1 MAEETQRRRDAET
14 KGQGYLG
21 AEGYRSVGARSDRLP
36 VAHPA
41 LSLKDA
47 TDDHLRIKRSRYSL
61 QIASPP
67 NGLTGGVKARH
78 WVIDTLIY
86 SKWMSFLK
94 CTQQDCPQN
103 QHQPE
108 NGTRNLALVTT
119 IAKDANQGL
128 TFPPESKEVKADS
141 KTSAQR
147 TSHHVIIAPK

>member
-1 MAEETQRRRDAET
+1 MYEYGRRDAET
-14 KGQGYLG
+14 QRRKGRGVLELRGTQ
-21 AEGYRSVGARSDRLP
+21 YRSVGARSDRLP

-86 SKWMSFLK
+86 SKWMSF
-94 CTQQDCPQN
+94 
-103 QHQPE
+103 
-108 NGTRNLALVTT
+108 
-119 IAKDANQGL
+119 
-128 TFPPESKEVKADS
+128 
-141 KTSAQR
+141 
-147 TSHHVIIAPK
+147 